1 VTPIIKCG
9 RRNDEANYQEI
20 PFLSAISKLFEH
32 LVYRSMYED
41 LKKFISAIQHS
52 FVEGLS
58 AVLNLVEYSSFVLN
72 AIEDVCQVDSVYT
85 NFSKAFDR
93 VRHCLLL
100 NKMSTNIKPARCL
113 WLRSYFFGRIHHI
126 RIGDCFSKDILVT
139 SGVLQGSHLGR
150 DKEASFGL

>member
-85 NFSKAFDR
+85 KAFDR

-126 RIGDCFSKDILVT
+126 RIGDCFSKDTLVT
-139 SGVLQGSHLGR
+139 SGVLQGR